1 MATSDGL
8 RLTLVACS
16 SQGLDPLDA
25 RHAVELSVEGDDL
38 LESELVHE
46 HDVIGVGVADVQADV
61 EVEDV
66 AEVGL
71 SGEGDA
77 GQIEDG
83 QEPIAD
89 LRAGLAMLP
98 L

>member
-1 MATSDGL
+1 MPGMATSDGL

-46 HDVIGVGVADVQADV
+46 HDVVGVGEGDVQADV
-61 EVEDV
+61 EVEDL
-66 AEVGL
+66 AEAALAGEDDVGQ
-71 SGEGDA
+71 S
-77 GQIEDG
+77 EDG
-83 QEPIAD
+83 QVRSSASS
-89 LRAGLAMLP
+89 ANG
-98 L
+98 